1 MRPILQAGPF
11 FRLKRQS
18 TPLSHSATSLRIAN
32 RHGSSFHHNP
42 TLNLKKKKHRC
53 SRRSEHAAQ
62 RASNDNQPTIST
74 QNPTLCIFGVPFFF
88 WSITKMIPKY
98 LGRSILEVQLSMGIQ
113 LGLAIHKGSTHTPDD
128 ILEAA
133 MSRCSKS

>member
-42 TLNLKKKKHRC
+42 TLNLKKKNTGVHGV
-53 SRRSEHAAQ
+53 Q
-62 RASNDNQPTIST
+62 ST
-74 QNPTLCIFGVPFFF
+74 QPKGQAMITNTQLVLKIPLFVFLACPFFL
-88 WSITKMIPKY
+88 SITKMIPKY